1 MTTTVALI
9 VLLLLLLTLLL
20 GGALFYVVHTR
31 PHLAVPLTV
40 AMAGMT
46 LLATC
51 VAGIIAR

>member
-9 VLLLLLLTLLL
+9 VFLLLLLTLLL

-31 PHLAVPLTV
+31 PRLAVPLTV

-51 VAGIIAR
+51 VVGIIAR

>member
-20 GGALFYVVHTR
+20 GGALFHVVHTR
-31 PHLAVPLTV
+31 PHLAAPLTV
-40 AMAGMT
+40 AMVGMT

>member
-20 GGALFYVVHTR
+20 GVVLFYVVHTR

-46 LLATC
+46 LMATC

>member
-20 GGALFYVVHTR
+20 GGALFYVVHTH
-31 PHLAVPLTV
+31 PNLAVPLTV
-40 AMAGMT
+40 AMAGVT

-51 VAGIIAR
+51 VVGIIAR

>member
-9 VLLLLLLTLLL
+9 VFLLLLLTLLL

-51 VAGIIAR
+51 VVGIIAR

>member
-20 GGALFYVVHTR
+20 GGALFYTVHTR

-46 LLATC
+46 LLVTC
-51 VAGIIAR
+51 VVGIIAR